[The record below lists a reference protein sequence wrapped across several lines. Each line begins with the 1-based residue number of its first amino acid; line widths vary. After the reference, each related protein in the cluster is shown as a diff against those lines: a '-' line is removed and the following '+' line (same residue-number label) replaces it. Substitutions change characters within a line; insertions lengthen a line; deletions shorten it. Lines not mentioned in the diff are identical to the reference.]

1 MVEIII
7 DVNMANVATCPSLG
21 QAGGCLV
28 VAGVCSNVVLGTSN
42 FNLQKIL
49 LISFPSYYVA
59 SASTIACGLRN
70 DDIVSVGHNM
80 SPGQMAWSMIHDV
93 PIKLNQI

>member
-1 MVEIII
+1 MFPMVGTTLASARTNFLFLLLLIYPQSWMVGIII

-42 FNLQKIL
+42 FNLQKITFHFFSIIL
-49 LISFPSYYVA
+49 
-59 SASTIACGLRN
+59 CGLSL
-70 DDIVSVGHNM
+70 DYCM
-80 SPGQMAWSMIHDV
+80 WFE
-93 PIKLNQI
+93 K